1 MLHELT
7 AAFGLLAV
15 CVIVHAVGLG
25 LALPWLTLRHTGQPL
40 RRAVRTIQVLIG
52 VASWL
57 LVLHL
62 IEIAVWAAFYFWVRC
77 LPDLETSLYFSGVT
91 YATVGFG
98 DIVLPHGWRLLAPM
112 EGLTGI
118 LMCGLSTGFF
128 FVMVSRLSDRLA
140 TSAAPI
146 RGTK

>member
-1 MLHELT
+1 MFPELT

-15 CVIVHAVGLG
+15 CVIVHALGLA
-25 LALPWLTLRHTGQPL
+25 LALPWLTPRHTGQPL
-40 RRAVRTIQVLIG
+40 RRALRTIQVLIG

-146 RGTK
+146 RGPK

>member
-1 MLHELT
+1 MLPELS
-7 AAFGLLAV
+7 AAFGLLAL
-15 CVIVHAVGLG
+15 CVTVHAVGLAM
-25 LALPWLTLRHTGQPL
+25 ALPRLALRHTGQPL
-40 RRAVRTIQVLIG
+40 RRAVRTIQVLVA

-62 IEIAVWAAFYFWVRC
+62 IEIGVWALLYFWVRC

-98 DIVLPHGWRLLAPM
+98 DIVLPQGWRLLAPM

-128 FVMVSRLSDRLA
+128 FVVVSRLSDRLG
-140 TSAAPI
+140 AAPI

>member
-1 MLHELT
+1 MLPELM
-7 AAFGLLAV
+7 AAFGLLAL
-15 CVIVHAVGLG
+15 CVIVHAVGL
-25 LALPWLTLRHTGQPL
+25 AMAL
-40 RRAVRTIQVLIG
+40 RRLARSPFIARQAAHTIRVLIA

-62 IEIAVWAAFYFWVRC
+62 IEIAVWAVFYFAVKC
-77 LPDLETSLYFSGVT
+77 LPNLETSLYFSGVT

-98 DIVLPHGWRLLAPM
+98 DIVLPHDWRLLAPM

-128 FVMVSRLSDRLA
+128 FVIVSRLNERL
-140 TSAAPI
+140 SAAPV
-146 RGTK
+146 RETR

>member
-1 MLHELT
+1 MFPELT

-15 CVIVHAVGLG
+15 CVIVHALGLA
-25 LALPWLTLRHTGQPL
+25 LALPWLTPRHAGQPL